1 LPPPRRGRSASS
13 VPPIAVTQPQKTGH
27 RDKWSSC
34 ELTYAAVHERQ
45 ELSAFARPV
54 GVRHAAVCG
63 CEALEKSLVLVRG
76 HLFLL

>member
-1 LPPPRRGRSASS
+1 M
-13 VPPIAVTQPQKTGH
+13 QPQKTSR

-54 GVRHAAVCG
+54 GVRHAAVRG
-63 CEALEKSLVLVRG
+63 CEALEKSLVLIRG
-76 HLFLL
+76 HVFLL

>member
-1 LPPPRRGRSASS
+1 M
-13 VPPIAVTQPQKTGH
+13 
-27 RDKWSSC
+27 DKWSSC

-63 CEALEKSLVLVRG
+63 CEALEKSLALVRG

>member
-1 LPPPRRGRSASS
+1 MPPT
-13 VPPIAVTQPQKTGH
+13 AVTQPQKTGR

-54 GVRHAAVCG
+54 GVRHAAVRG
-63 CEALEKSLVLVRG
+63 CEALEKSLVLIRG

>member
-1 LPPPRRGRSASS
+1 
-13 VPPIAVTQPQKTGH
+13 VPPTAVTQPKKTGR

-54 GVRHAAVCG
+54 GVRHAAVRS
-63 CEALEKSLVLVRG
+63 CEVLEKSLVLIRG